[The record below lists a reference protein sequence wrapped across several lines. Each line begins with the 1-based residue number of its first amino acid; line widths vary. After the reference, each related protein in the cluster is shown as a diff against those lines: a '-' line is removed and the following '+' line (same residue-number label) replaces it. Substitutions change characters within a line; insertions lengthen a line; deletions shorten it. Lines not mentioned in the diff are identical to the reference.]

1 MEATRDNSVRATSE
15 RCISEIKFHRDAL
28 NEYKS
33 LSDVPH
39 AELNSRLN
47 LIEANM
53 EKLLDSY
60 GTNSREPPAALNKY
74 MTRMTIANDP
84 DKKAS
89 MTGTEQTAVVMGDV
103 ISILK
108 HSKVLL
114 EQITDQTLQ
123 KGVTAPKSQ
132 ETRAKP
138 VVRVASTEGTFNC

>member
-1 MEATRDNSVRATSE
+1 MEPTRDNSVRATSE
-15 RCISEIKFHRDAL
+15 RCIGEIKFHRDAL

-33 LSDVPH
+33 LSEVPH

-74 MTRMTIANDP
+74 MTRMTIANDH

-108 HSKVLL
+108 HSKTLL
-114 EQITDQTLQ
+114 EQITDQTL
-123 KGVTAPKSQ
+123 TAPKSQ
-132 ETRAKP
+132 EIRVKP
-138 VVRVASTEGTFNC
+138 VVRVTTTEGNFNW